1 MDPSSETFLGTQG
14 IKPGAAGCKARML
27 SIVPYGPPYK
37 WIPQRFQ
44 VNDNSLVF
52 QCMIPAKNWRVETR
66 VIFTDAGLDSNSFNV
81 SGESG
86 ERSVAMSASRQFF
99 DWFWWALMYD
109 FDNGSVG
116 GTIGRV
122 MAYCLGKLGSSLGAD
137 LDFFS
142 SVLLSIYS
150 HRVWGFF

>member
-1 MDPSSETFLGTQG
+1 MYER
-14 IKPGAAGCKARML
+14 IH
-27 SIVPYGPPYK
+27 
-37 WIPQRFQ
+37 PQRFQ

-99 DWFWWALMYD
+99 D
-109 FDNGSVG
+109 
-116 GTIGRV
+116 
-122 MAYCLGKLGSSLGAD
+122 
-137 LDFFS
+137 
-142 SVLLSIYS
+142 
-150 HRVWGFF
+150 